1 METQKT
7 KDAPSVRNNVV
18 ASPRLGLQERIGEMF
33 LIGYVTVF
41 SIFPVVANY
50 AAKAMPPIMFAGAS
64 SIVAAFTIF
73 LYLTFSGKLGTL
85 LNKKAF
91 PYIMGVTVFGIII
104 PFVFIFTGTSKT
116 SGINTTLLLQTEIL
130 FTYIFCWLF
139 FKEKISYRKCIGG
152 LTILIGAIAV
162 LYNGSFKLNLGDF
175 LIIAGVVSYPFANRC
190 SKKALEFVD
199 PAVIICIRGAI
210 GGVFLLLI
218 SFVFEEYTSAPAQ
231 ILKIYWPIILF
242 NGAFMLGAAKF
253 LWFAGLK
260 RLDISKAVSIS
271 IAEPAFGLVY
281 AYIFLREVPTIYQLA
296 GVVIIIFGLYLLT
309 FYKKHVPEPAE
320 ESIVERT

>member
-1 METQKT
+1 MEIHK
-7 KDAPSVRNNVV
+7 K
-18 ASPRLGLQERIGEMF
+18 QERIGETF
-33 LIGYVTVF
+33 LIGYIAVF
-41 SIFPVVANY
+41 GLFPIVANY

-64 SIVAAFTIF
+64 SVVAAAAIF
-73 LYLTFSGKLGTL
+73 LYLAVRGKLGAL
-85 LNKKAF
+85 INKKAF
-91 PYIMGVTVFGIII
+91 PYILGVTVFGIII
-104 PFVFIFTGTSKT
+104 PFTLIFTGTSKT

-139 FKEKISYRKCIGG
+139 FKEKISHRKLIGG
-152 LTILIGAIAV
+152 VTILIGAIAV

-190 SKKALEFVD
+190 SKKALELVD
-199 PAVIICIRGAI
+199 PAVIICIRSAV

-218 SFVFEEYTSAPAQ
+218 SFIFEEYNVAPVQ
-231 ILKIYWPIILF
+231 ILKNYWQIILF
-242 NGAFMLGAAKF
+242 NGVFMFGAAKF

-260 RLDISKAVSIS
+260 RLDISKAISIS

-281 AYIFLREVPTIYQLA
+281 AYIFLREVPSIYQLA

-309 FYKKHVPEPAE
+309 LYKKHVHEPAE

>member
-1 METQKT
+1 M
-7 KDAPSVRNNVV
+7 
-18 ASPRLGLQERIGEMF
+18 GEIF
-33 LIGYVTVF
+33 LLSYISVF
-41 SIFPVVANY
+41 SLFPVVANY
-50 AAKAMPPIMFAGAS
+50 ATKAMPPIMFAGAS
-64 SIVAAFTIF
+64 SLVAAVVVF
-73 LYLTFSGKLGTL
+73 LYLLISGKLKNL
-85 LNKKAF
+85 FNKKAF
-91 PYIMGVTVFGIII
+91 PYILGVTLFGIII

-139 FKEKISYRKCIGG
+139 FKEKISRRKLIGG
-152 LTILIGAIAV
+152 VTILIGAIAV

-175 LIIAGVVSYPFANRC
+175 LVIAGVISYPFANRC

-199 PAVIICIRGAI
+199 PAVIIAARSII
-210 GGVFLLLI
+210 GGAFLILI
-218 SFVFEEYTSAPAQ
+218 SLIFEKYTAAPVQ
-231 ILKIYWPIILF
+231 ILKNYWPIILF
-242 NGAFMLGAAKF
+242 NGVFMLGAAKF

-271 IAEPAFGLVY
+271 IAEPAFGLIY
-281 AYIFLREVPTIYQLA
+281 ACIFLREIPTFYQLA

-309 FYKKHVPEPAE
+309 LYKKNVAHEPAE